1 MAHIRQMTV
10 IFLVMVLTAVLAAC
24 GPQETA
30 HLPVSET
37 PTSAPLR
44 TLDDTEWALTSLN
57 GNSPVEGSV
66 VTLAFHPG
74 SYMDGAA
81 GCNSYGVD
89 YLASGNRF
97 QVPEI
102 HRTRDT
108 CDAPD
113 IMQQEAA
120 FFEALAKVA
129 AYRATEERLEFDDA
143 QGRTIL
149 AFARVPPPTTGSV
162 LPGTKWVL
170 TSLRGQ
176 PLLPGTTINLE
187 FGEAWYSGYTGCNNY
202 GGGPDSGKYTATDDG
217 ALKILG
223 MAVTVQACPADVG
236 EQQQAYLESFSSAAG
251 YRLVDD
257 RLELQDATGETV
269 LVYAR
274 QPECATPPADL
285 AGTTW
290 QLVSVDGQEPMEG
303 SATTLAFLDDK
314 WLLEYSK
321 CEAYIKA
328 YQTAGHEL
336 DLVFEAW
343 LGRTCQD
350 EKGQGTTTLGSPT
363 QTCLA
368 QGRLQITTV
377 QGQVFVYEPLTE
389 ADRAALEGPTWT
401 LLAAVEERRPEGLP
415 VPVPDPNLVL
425 EGTEITLTLEGG
437 TAQGSAGCNA
447 YGAAYTLDGI
457 SLAFGDVAATE
468 RDCPT
473 PKGVM
478 EQEQRYLAALKDVTG
493 YSMVGSQLWLMV
505 SDGRTLVFAV
515 PGNGL

>member
-1 MAHIRQMTV
+1 MVHIRQMTV
-10 IFLVMVLTAVLAAC
+10 IFFVMALTAVLAAC

-44 TLDDTEWALTSLN
+44 ILDDTEWALTSLN
-57 GNSPVEGSV
+57 GNSPVEGSAI
-66 VTLAFHPG
+66 TLAFYPE
-74 SYMDGAA
+74 SYMQGDA

-89 YLASGNRF
+89 YIADGNRF

-108 CDAPD
+108 CEVPD

-162 LPGTKWVL
+162 LPGTRWVL
-170 TSLRGQ
+170 TSLQGQ
-176 PLLPGTTINLE
+176 PLLPDTTISLE
-187 FGEAWYSGYTGCNNY
+187 FGEAWYSGYTGCNYY
-202 GGGPDSGKYTATDDG
+202 GGGPDSGKYTATDEG
-217 ALKILG
+217 TLKIIG
-223 MAVTVQACPADVG
+223 MAVTVQLCPTPAGVM
-236 EQQQAYLESFSSAAG
+236 EQEQAYIAAFASAAA
-251 YRLVDD
+251 YRLSED

-269 LVYAR
+269 LIYAR
-274 QPECATPPADL
+274 QAECAEESADL
-285 AGTTW
+285 EGTGW
-290 QLVSVDGQEPMEG
+290 QLVSVDGQAPIKG
-303 SATTLAFLDDK
+303 SETTLAFLDDK
-314 WLLEYSK
+314 WLVEYSK
-321 CEAYIKA
+321 CEAYISA
-328 YQTAGHEL
+328 YQTVGHEL
-336 DLVFEAW
+336 RLVFEAW

-350 EKGQGTTTLGSPT
+350 EAIQGTTTLGSPT

-368 QGRLQITTV
+368 QGRLQITTER
-377 QGQVFVYEPLTE
+377 GQVFAYEPLPET
-389 ADRAALEGPTWT
+389 ARPALEGPTWS
-401 LLAAVEERRPEGLP
+401 LLSIVGERWIEGEV
-415 VPVPDPNLVL
+415 VPVPDPNTVL
-425 EGTEITLTLEGG
+425 EGTEITLALEGG
-437 TAQGSAGCNA
+437 TAGGSAGCNA

-473 PKGVM
+473 PEGVM
-478 EQEQRYLAALKDVTG
+478 EQEQRYLVALKDVTG
-493 YSMVGSQLWLMV
+493 YRMVGSQLWLMV
-505 SDGRTLVFAV
+505 GDGRALVFSVKA
-515 PGNGL
+515 

>member
-1 MAHIRQMTV
+1 MVHIRQMTV

-44 TLDDTEWALTSLN
+44 ILDDTEWALTSLN

-89 YLASGNRF
+89 YIADGNRL

-120 FFEALAKVA
+120 FFEALTNVA
-129 AYRATEERLEFDDA
+129 AYRATKERLEFDDA
-143 QGRTIL
+143 QGHTIL

-170 TSLRGQ
+170 TSLQGQ
-176 PLLPGTTINLE
+176 PLVSGTTISLNFEREWL
-187 FGEAWYSGYTGCNNY
+187 SGFAGCNAY
-202 GGGPDSGKYTATDDG
+202 GGGPDSGGFVATDEG
-217 ALKILG
+217 SLTIPML
-223 MAVTVQACPADVG
+223 AVTVQLCLTPEGVM
-236 EQQQAYLESFSSAAG
+236 EQEQAYVAAFTSAAT
-251 YRLVDD
+251 YRLRED
-257 RLELQDATGETV
+257 RLELQDATGETI

-274 QPECATPPADL
+274 QPECAEPPADL
-285 AGTTW
+285 AGTGW
-290 QLVSVDGQEPMEG
+290 QLVSVDGQDPMEG
-303 SATTLAFLDDK
+303 SDTTLAFLDDQ
-314 WLLEYSK
+314 WLVEYSK

-350 EKGQGTTTLGSPT
+350 EAIQGTVMLSSPA
-363 QTCLA
+363 QACLS
-368 QGRLQITTV
+368 QGQLQITTV
-377 QGQVFVYEPLTE
+377 PGQVFVYEPLTE
-389 ADRAALEGPTWT
+389 AARPALEGPTWT

-425 EGTEITLTLEGG
+425 EGTEITLTLKGG
-437 TAQGSAGCNA
+437 TAQGSAGCNT
-447 YGAAYTLDGI
+447 YGAAYSLDGT

-473 PKGVM
+473 PEGVM
-478 EQEQRYLAALKDVTG
+478 EQEQRYLVALKDVTG
-493 YSMVGSQLWLMV
+493 YHIYGRQLWLMV
-505 SDGRTLVFAV
+505 GDGRALVFSVKA
-515 PGNGL
+515 